1 VTVDEPRFPLPQ
13 EAVHAPQLS
22 LQVAEAA

>member
-13 EAVHAPQLS
+13 EAVRAPQLS